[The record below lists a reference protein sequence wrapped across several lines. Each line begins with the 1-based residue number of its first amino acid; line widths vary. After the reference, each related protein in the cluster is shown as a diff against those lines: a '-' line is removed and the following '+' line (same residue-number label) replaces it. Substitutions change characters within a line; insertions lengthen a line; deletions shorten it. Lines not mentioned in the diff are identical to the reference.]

1 MKGNTLI
8 QHGQFYFIYLFKKKI
23 FLSMDNFS
31 TADYVSIFVDLSLK
45 ILREDKK
52 CPGSLHIIKW

>member
-1 MKGNTLI
+1 
-8 QHGQFYFIYLFKKKI
+8 
-23 FLSMDNFS
+23 MDNFS

>member
-1 MKGNTLI
+1 MKGNN
-8 QHGQFYFIYLFKKKI
+8 LF
-23 FLSMDNFS
+23 SMDSFS

-52 CPGSLHIIKW
+52 MSWVTAYYQVVSN